1 MLVRYV
7 KNEDNQKIGV
17 VVALGRGK
25 IGWSSCYQGNEGDV
39 WAPKADVFNKELGL
53 KIAIGRAQKGSR
65 KRIPDVLLRTVVDS
79 YKAAEVHFKE
89 QEERNEEIKN

>member
-17 VVALGRGK
+17 VVALGKGQ
-25 IGWSSCYQGNEGDV
+25 IGWSRCQG
-39 WAPKADVFNKELGL
+39 PDVFDKELGL
-53 KIAIGRAQKGSR
+53 KIAIGRAKKGSR

-79 YKAAEVHFKE
+79 YRAAEVHFK
-89 QEERNEEIKN
+89 K